1 MRLPIQ
7 SNTGM
12 SVKRHTTLVVVLVS
26 LVSFLQC
33 GGKQEPEHAYQTMK
47 VTATAYNS
55 LPGQTLGHPAE
66 AAWGDTLKPG
76 MKVIAVSR
84 DLIDSGLTYRTP
96 VIIDGLPGTYLVMD
110 KMNRRWKRKI
120 DIYMG
125 TSRKDAF
132 KWGRREVTIRW
143 IPNKEN
149 KGITR

>member
-1 MRLPIQ
+1 MRHFIQ
-7 SNTGM
+7 NKPGR
-12 SVKRHTTLVVVLVS
+12 SVRKHATLLVVLVS
-26 LVSFLQC
+26 VVFFLQC
-33 GGKQEPEHAYQTMK
+33 DGKQEPEQAYQAME

-125 TSRKDAF
+125 TSVKDAL

-143 IPNKEN
+143 LPNNENKE
-149 KGITR
+149 ITR

>member
-1 MRLPIQ
+1 MRLFIQ
-7 SNTGM
+7 NKPGI
-12 SVKRHTTLVVVLVS
+12 SVRRHSTLYIILVS
-26 LVSFLQC
+26 IVSFLQC
-33 GGKQEPEHAYQTMK
+33 DGKQEPEQTHQTMK

-125 TSRKDAF
+125 TSVKDAL

-143 IPNKEN
+143 VPNNENKE
-149 KGITR
+149 ITR

>member
-1 MRLPIQ
+1 MRLFIQ
-7 SNTGM
+7 NKPGI
-12 SVKRHTTLVVVLVS
+12 SVRRHSTLFIILVS
-26 LVSFLQC
+26 IVSFLQC
-33 GGKQEPEHAYQTMK
+33 DGKQEPEQTHQTMK

-125 TSRKDAF
+125 TSVKDAL

-143 IPNKEN
+143 VPNNENKE
-149 KGITR
+149 ITR

>member
-1 MRLPIQ
+1 
-7 SNTGM
+7 
-12 SVKRHTTLVVVLVS
+12 
-26 LVSFLQC
+26 
-33 GGKQEPEHAYQTMK
+33 
-47 VTATAYNS
+47 
-55 LPGQTLGHPAE
+55 
-66 AAWGDTLKPG
+66 

-125 TSRKDAF
+125 TSVKDAL

-143 IPNKEN
+143 VPNNENKE
-149 KGITR
+149 ITR

>member
-1 MRLPIQ
+1 MRHFIQ
-7 SNTGM
+7 NKPGR
-12 SVKRHTTLVVVLVS
+12 SVRKHAILVVVLVS
-26 LVSFLQC
+26 VVFFTQC
-33 GGKQEPEHAYQTMK
+33 DGKQEPEQAYQAMK

-125 TSRKDAF
+125 TSVKDAL

-143 IPNKEN
+143 LPNKEN
-149 KGITR
+149 KEITR